1 MQIYKHANLCM
12 NNVKIYTILSTIL
25 FSVFISPCLEFR
37 KSTGL
42 SCSKAVSTNPGSKDN
57 LLFYKIFKKN
67 PNFLKQMLRTLCHDF
82 PLIQDLFRNKHTIS
96 YKSEQALAHGRRTP
110 SLASWF

>member
-1 MQIYKHANLCM
+1 MSKYIQFCLPYCL
-12 NNVKIYTILSTIL
+12 V
-25 FSVFISPCLEFR
+25 FSFHLALNFEKVQ
-37 KSTGL
+37 GL
-42 SCSKAVSTNPGSKDN
+42 VAPKPTSTNPGSKDN

-96 YKSEQALAHGRRTP
+96 YKSKQALAHGRRTP